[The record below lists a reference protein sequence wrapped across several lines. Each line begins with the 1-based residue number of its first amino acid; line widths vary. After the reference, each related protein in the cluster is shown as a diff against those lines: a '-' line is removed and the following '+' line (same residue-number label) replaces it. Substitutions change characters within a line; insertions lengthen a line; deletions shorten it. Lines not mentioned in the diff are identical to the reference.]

1 MLILKRVELQG
12 FKSFPDRSEMRFPGR
27 GIAAIVGPNGC
38 GKSNLSDAI
47 SWVLGEQSAKSLRG
61 SRMEDVIFAG
71 TRDRKPLGM
80 AQVTMVLVDPTGQ
93 IQVPGQ
99 KPARAA
105 DAPAAK
111 ANGVNGGNG
120 NGNAASPESPEC
132 GDGAAPPQA
141 SAPAAVSL
149 APAAALPEKAQE
161 ITVTRRLF
169 RSGES
174 EYLINGRIAR
184 LRDIQELF
192 MGTGLGPE
200 SYAIIEQGRIGQILS
215 SKPLDRRAVI
225 EEACGISKFKNKR
238 RLAEAKLEGAKQN
251 LTRVFDILEEVSRQV
266 NSLKRQAGKAR
277 RYEELKG
284 ELDSQLRIALA
295 GRYLLLEREA
305 ARIASEL
312 ESASASYS
320 GLQARVGQEDRAVVE
335 AREEFFRLEAALTEA
350 RKRAAEARLEAERI
364 QGQIAS
370 QAREIA
376 SIEQRLQQGESET
389 GQIAER
395 SARQQQERAHLAE
408 QLMELGA
415 AVADA
420 QSRLAAK
427 QQERDAVQAELAR
440 QERSL
445 EEMRRR
451 VVSLL
456 GEAAS
461 LRNQLAQIESFLSAI
476 ERDRARVRKDAE
488 AAETELARLRA
499 AREDL
504 SKKLA
509 GRQLELESTQDR
521 RARTERELQDK
532 RAQAAETRKRLEAL
546 RHEASSL
553 RARRDSLDQI
563 LSHRAYTTESV
574 KRLFQAAQR
583 GETDGF
589 APAGVLADFIELTH
603 PEFEKAAEE
612 FLHEELEYVV
622 VKSWDDARRG
632 LDFLR
637 GDLDGRATFL
647 VEPNLHG
654 SAPAVSSPVPEPAI
668 GPETGIVGRL
678 SEGIRFTNGLT
689 NAPAALL
696 PRLARCFLAESRE
709 AAQRLAAV
717 HPDLFFLLSDGVCYH
732 GQAVTGGRRTGSGPL
747 ALKRELREI
756 SSLFDQRQAGIAAAQ
771 QELDQLE
778 AAIHELAESLE
789 QLRVQQQ
796 RQEKETLLLDQEM
809 RKLNEEQQRAQQ
821 RLSLAGVELDRLNR
835 DAERS
840 GAEREAKARLAAEKE
855 QQRAAIEAE
864 LEAARAQLESRKQQ
878 LDSLSEEH
886 AVLRV
891 ELAGCEERRRSV
903 QSAVSRLDREIQE
916 TASRRAALAAELE
929 SLALKRNQ
937 LLELNLALEDRAAR
951 SAAELERLELETA
964 TLAEKETAQRAALAE
979 AEERVKATRMLLA
992 EAQDRRGQIELELVR
1007 RQSDLRHL
1015 DENCRKDLGIPVLE
1029 AASRLALRQD
1039 APAAAADAPA
1049 GLPAGSE
1056 TAAALEAAAVVEVD
1070 ELAVAE
1076 AEEKA
1081 AELRRRIE
1089 ALGPVNPEALSEYQE
1104 AQQRYDFLNTQRQD
1118 LLDSIRDTENTIR
1131 EIDTES
1137 RKRFTEAFGVIN
1149 ENFRQMFR
1157 TLFGGGVGEMRLIGE
1172 GDALDQGIE
1181 IVAQPPGKRLQNVL
1195 LLSGGEKALTAIALL
1210 MAIFQYQ
1217 PSPFCVLDEVDA
1229 PLDEANVGRL
1239 VSLLKDMSAYTQF
1252 IVITH
1257 AKKTMSAA
1265 EMLYGVTMQE
1275 QGVSKLVSVRLQ
1287 PAAAPPPQADGP
1299 FQTAARA

>member
-1 MLILKRVELQG
+1 LLILKRVELQG
-12 FKSFPDRSEMRFPGR
+12 FKSFPDRTEMRFPGR

-93 IQVPGQ
+93 VQVPGQ
-99 KPARAA
+99 KPSARSAA
-105 DAPAAK
+105 AEAK
-111 ANGVNGGNG
+111 ANGSNG
-120 NGNAASPESPEC
+120 NGTNGHGGSAEGNA
-132 GDGAAPPQA
+132 GAAEA
-141 SAPAAVSL
+141 APAAVTL
-149 APAAALPEKAQE
+149 EPAAALPEKAQE

-215 SKPLDRRAVI
+215 SKPLDRRGVI

-277 RYEELKG
+277 RYEELKA
-284 ELDSQLRIALA
+284 ELDRHLRVALA
-295 GRYLLLEREA
+295 GRYMLLEREA
-305 ARIASEL
+305 ARVAAEL
-312 ESASASYS
+312 EAAAGHYAA
-320 GLQARVGQEDRAVVE
+320 LQARVDEEDRAVTA
-335 AREEFFRLEAALTEA
+335 AREEFYRLEAALTEA
-350 RKRAAEARLEAERI
+350 RKRAAETRLEAERI

-370 QAREIA
+370 QAREVA
-376 SIEQRLQQGESET
+376 SIEQRLQQGEQET
-389 GQIAER
+389 EQLA
-395 SARQQQERAHLAE
+395 ARARRQEQERTHLAG
-408 QLMELGA
+408 QLQELEAAAAGA
-415 AVADA
+415 R
-420 QSRLAAK
+420 SRLAAK
-427 QQERDAVQAELAR
+427 QQERDALQRDLS
-440 QERSL
+440 QKERSL

-451 VVSLL
+451 VVALL

-488 AAETELARLRA
+488 AAQADLARVRA
-499 AREDL
+499 ARDEL
-504 SKKLA
+504 SRQLA
-509 GRQLELESTQDR
+509 DRQLELESTQDR

-532 RAQAAETRKRLEAL
+532 RAAAQETRKRLDAL

-553 RARRDSLDQI
+553 RARRDSLDSI
-563 LSHRAYTTESV
+563 LSHRAYTAEAV

-583 GETDGF
+583 GEADGF
-589 APAGVLADFIELTH
+589 APAGVLADFVELTH

-622 VKSWDDARRG
+622 VKSWEDARKG
-632 LDFLR
+632 IDLLR
-637 GDLDGRATFL
+637 ADLDGRATFL

-696 PRLARCFLAESRE
+696 PRLARCFLADSRE

-717 HPDLFFLLSDGVCYH
+717 YPDLFFLLPDGVCYH
-732 GQAVTGGRRTGSGPL
+732 GQAVTGGKRTGSGPL
-747 ALKRELREI
+747 ALKRELREV
-756 SSLFDQRQAGIAAAQ
+756 SALFEQRHAELGAAQ
-771 QELDQLE
+771 QELERLE
-778 AAIHELAESLE
+778 RDIQALSEALDH
-789 QLRVQQQ
+789 LRAQQQ
-796 RQEKETLLLDQEM
+796 KQEKETLLLDQEM
-809 RKLNEEQQRAQQ
+809 RKLNEEAQRAEQ
-821 RLSLAGVELDRLNR
+821 RLSLAGVELERLGR
-835 DAERS
+835 EAGRAA
-840 GAEREAKARLAAEKE
+840 AEREAKAALAAQKEEERAGLE
-855 QQRAAIEAE
+855 QQ
-864 LEAARAQLESRKQQ
+864 LEAARAELEELKRQ
-878 LDSLSEEH
+878 LDSIGEEH
-886 AVLRV
+886 SVLRV
-891 ELAGCEERRRSV
+891 ELAGCEERRRGV
-903 QSAVSRLDREIQE
+903 GQALERLDREMQD
-916 TASRRAALAAELE
+916 TAARRRDLAAELE
-929 SLALKRNQ
+929 RLALKRNQ
-937 LLELNLALEDRAAR
+937 LLELNLALEERAAQ
-951 SAAELERLELETA
+951 AAAALEQLDLETA
-964 TLAEKETAQRAALAE
+964 TLAEKEAAQRTALAE
-979 AEERVKATRMLLA
+979 AEERVKAVRLQLA
-992 EAQDRRGQIELELVR
+992 EAQERRAQIELELVR
-1007 RQSDLRHL
+1007 RQSDLKHL
-1015 DENCRKDLGIPVLE
+1015 DENCRKELGVPVAE
-1029 AASRLALRQD
+1029 AVRLLAQSR
-1039 APAAAADAPA
+1039 AAAAGDADA
-1049 GLPAGSE
+1049 S
-1056 TAAALEAAAVVEVD
+1056 EAAAGAPGMESAPAEAPELD

-1081 AELRRRIE
+1081 EDLRRRIE

-1118 LLDSIRDTENTIR
+1118 LLDSIRDTEKTIR
-1131 EIDTES
+1131 EIDAES
-1137 RKRFTEAFGVIN
+1137 RKRFSEAFAVIN
-1149 ENFRQMFR
+1149 ENFRNMFR

-1172 GDALDQGIE
+1172 GDELDQGIE

-1239 VSLLKDMSAYTQF
+1239 AALLKEMSRQTQF

-1257 AKKTMSAA
+1257 AKKTMEAA
-1265 EMLYGVTMQE
+1265 ELLYGVTMQE
-1275 QGVSKLVSVRLQ
+1275 QGVSKLVSVKLQ
-1287 PAAAPPPQADGP
+1287 PAAAPPPQPAGAL
-1299 FQTAARA
+1299 QTAARA

>member
-12 FKSFPDRSEMRFPGR
+12 FKSFPDRTEMRFPGR
-27 GIAAIVGPNGC
+27 GVAVIVGPNGC

-80 AQVTMVLVDPTGQ
+80 AQVTMVLVDPTGR

-99 KPARAA
+99 KPA
-105 DAPAAK
+105 PAAGAAGAK
-111 ANGVNGGNG
+111 AHGGNG
-120 NGNAASPESPEC
+120 KNGSNGDGGAPREEAASAEP
-132 GDGAAPPQA
+132 
-141 SAPAAVSL
+141 PAAVSL

-184 LRDIQELF
+184 LRDIQDLF

-284 ELDSQLRIALA
+284 ELDAQLRIALA
-295 GRYLLLEREA
+295 GRYLVLESEA
-305 ARIASEL
+305 ARIGGEL
-312 ESASASYS
+312 DAATQAYAA
-320 GLQARVGQEDRAVVE
+320 LQARADQEDRAVVE
-335 AREEFFRLEAALTEA
+335 AREEFYRLEAALTEA
-350 RKRAAEARLEAERI
+350 RKRASEARLESERI
-364 QGQIAS
+364 QGRIAS

-376 SIEQRLQQGESET
+376 GIEQRLAQGESET
-389 GQIAER
+389 EQLAARAG
-395 SARQQQERAHLAE
+395 RQQQERAHLAE
-408 QLMELGA
+408 QLREIEA
-415 AVADA
+415 ATAEA
-420 QSRLAAK
+420 QARLAAR
-427 QQERDAVQAELAR
+427 QQQRDALQGRLA
-440 QERSL
+440 QEERAL

-451 VVSLL
+451 IVSLL

-461 LRNQLAQIESFLSAI
+461 LRNQLAQIETALSAI
-476 ERDRARVRKDAE
+476 ERDCARVRKDAE
-488 AAETELARLRA
+488 SAEADLGRARA
-499 AREDL
+499 ARDGL
-504 SKKLA
+504 SRQLSE
-509 GRQLELESTQDR
+509 RQLELESTQDS
-521 RARTERELQDK
+521 RARTERELQEK
-532 RAQAAETRKRLEAL
+532 RAQAAETRKRLDAL
-546 RHEASSL
+546 RHETSSL
-553 RARRDSLDQI
+553 KARRDSLNQI
-563 LSHRAYTTESV
+563 LSHRAYTTDSV

-583 GETDGF
+583 GEAGGF
-589 APAGVLADFIELTH
+589 TPAGVLADFIELTH

-622 VKSWDDARRG
+622 VKSWDDARQG
-632 LDFLR
+632 LDLLR

-696 PRLARCFLAESRE
+696 PRLARCFLAETRQ

-732 GQAVTGGRRTGSGPL
+732 GQAVTGGRRTGAGPL
-747 ALKRELREI
+747 ALKRELREV
-756 SSLFDQRQAGIAAAQ
+756 SALFDQRQAALAAAQ
-771 QELDQLE
+771 RELEQLE
-778 AAIHELAESLE
+778 AGIHALAEALE
-789 QLRVQQQ
+789 QLRAQQQ

-809 RKLNEEQQRAQQ
+809 RKLQEEQQRAEQ
-821 RLSLAGVELDRLNR
+821 RLSLSGVELDRLNR
-835 DAERS
+835 EAARAA
-840 GAEREAKARLAAEKE
+840 AERESRERLAAEKE
-855 QQRAAIEAE
+855 DERAA
-864 LEAARAQLESRKQQ
+864 LEAQLESARAGLETLKRQ
-878 LDSLSEEH
+878 LDASSEEH

-891 ELAGCEERRRSV
+891 ELAGCEERRRGVQQSV
-903 QSAVSRLDREIQE
+903 ARLDREMQE
-916 TASRRAALAAELE
+916 TAARRHALAEELE
-929 SLALKRNQ
+929 GLALKRNQ
-937 LLELNLALEDRAAR
+937 LLELNLALEDRAAQVAAA
-951 SAAELERLELETA
+951 SEQAELEAA
-964 TLAEKETAQRAALAE
+964 TLAGREAAQRAALAGS
-979 AEERVKATRMLLA
+979 EERVKATRLELA
-992 EAQDRRGQIELELVR
+992 AAQERRAQIELELVR
-1007 RQSDLRHL
+1007 RQSDLKHL
-1015 DENCRKDLGIPVLE
+1015 DEDCRKDLGISVLE
-1029 AASRLALRQD
+1029 AAARFELRR
-1039 APAAAADAPA
+1039 PA
-1049 GLPAGSE
+1049 GESEPGAPQEAGPAGAE
-1056 TAAALEAAAVVEVD
+1056 PQTGAPVQLD
-1070 ELAVAE
+1070 ESAVAE

-1081 AELRRRIE
+1081 ADLRRRIE
-1089 ALGPVNPEALSEYQE
+1089 ALGPVNPEALGEYHE

-1118 LLDSIRDTENTIR
+1118 LLDSIRDTESTIR

-1137 RKRFTEAFGVIN
+1137 RKRFSEAFAVIN
-1149 ENFRQMFR
+1149 ENFRAMFR
-1157 TLFGGGVGEMRLIGE
+1157 TLFGGGVGEMRLTGE
-1172 GDALDQGIE
+1172 GDALEQGIE

-1217 PSPFCVLDEVDA
+1217 PSPFCLLDEVDA

-1239 VSLLKDMSAYTQF
+1239 AALLKEMSEHTQF

-1257 AKKTMSAA
+1257 AKKTMEAA

-1275 QGVSKLVSVRLQ
+1275 QGVSKLVSVKLQ
-1287 PAAAPPPQADGP
+1287 PAAAPPPQAGAQL
-1299 FQTAARA
+1299 QTAARA

>member
-12 FKSFPDRSEMRFPGR
+12 FKSFPDRTEMRFPGR
-27 GIAAIVGPNGC
+27 GVAAIVGPNGC

-93 IQVPGQ
+93 VQVPGQ
-99 KPARAA
+99 KPAK
-105 DAPAAK
+105 APEAAAK
-111 ANGVNGGNG
+111 SNGSNGHNG
-120 NGNAASPESPEC
+120 SHAEPDVQAQTEAQPE
-132 GDGAAPPQA
+132 G
-141 SAPAAVSL
+141 APAAVTL
-149 APAAALPEKAQE
+149 EPAAALPEKARE

-277 RYEELKG
+277 RYEELKA
-284 ELDSQLRIALA
+284 ELDAQLRIALA
-295 GRYLLLEREA
+295 GRYLVLESEA
-305 ARIASEL
+305 ARIAAEL
-312 ESASASYS
+312 EAAHAAHA
-320 GLQARVGQEDRAVVE
+320 GLQARVDEEDRAISA
-335 AREEFFRLEAALTEA
+335 AREEFYRLEAALTEA
-350 RKRAAEARLEAERI
+350 RKRVSESQLEAERI

-370 QAREIA
+370 QAREI
-376 SIEQRLQQGESET
+376 SGIEQWLAQGEAET
-389 GQIAER
+389 DQLAARAE
-395 SARQQQERAHLAE
+395 RQQQERGHLAA
-408 QLMELGA
+408 QLAELEA
-415 AVADA
+415 STADA
-420 QSRLAAK
+420 RARLSAA
-427 QQERDAVQAELAR
+427 QQKRDALQAQLG
-440 QERSL
+440 QKERAL

-461 LRNQLAQIESFLSAI
+461 LRNQLAQIETFLSAI

-488 AAETELARLRA
+488 AAEGDLGRIRA
-499 AREDL
+499 ARGEL
-504 SKKLA
+504 SRQLSE
-509 GRQLELESTQDR
+509 RQLELESTQDR
-521 RARTERELQDK
+521 RAGTERELQEK
-532 RAQAAETRKRLEAL
+532 RALAAETRKRLDAV
-546 RHEASSL
+546 RHEAGSL
-553 RARRDSLDQI
+553 RARRDSLSQI
-563 LSHRAYTTESV
+563 LSHRAYTTDSV

-589 APAGVLADFIELTH
+589 APAGVLADFIELAH

-622 VKSWDDARRG
+622 VKSWDEARKG
-632 LDFLR
+632 IELLR

-654 SAPAVSSPVPEPAI
+654 SVPAVSSPVPEPAI

-732 GQAVTGGRRTGSGPL
+732 GQAVTGGRRTGAGPL

-756 SSLFDQRQAGIAAAQ
+756 SGLLEKRQAEQAAAQ
-771 QELDQLE
+771 QELERLE
-778 AAIHELAESLE
+778 AAIHALTETLE
-789 QLRVQQQ
+789 QLRAQQQ
-796 RQEKETLLLDQEM
+796 RQEKEALLLDQEM
-809 RKLNEEQQRAQQ
+809 RKLHEEQQRAEQ

-835 DAERS
+835 DAERAA
-840 GAEREAKARLAAEKE
+840 AERESKARLAEEKE
-855 QQRAAIEAE
+855 QQRTALESQLESARAE
-864 LEAARAQLESRKQQ
+864 LEALKQQ
-878 LDSLSEEH
+878 LDASGEEH

-891 ELAGCEERRRSV
+891 ELAGCEERRRGV
-903 QSAVSRLDREIQE
+903 QQSLERLDREIQE
-916 TASRRAALAAELE
+916 TTARRRALAEE
-929 SLALKRNQ
+929 MERLALKRNQ
-937 LLELNLALEDRAAR
+937 LLELNLALEDRATQI
-951 SAAELERLELETA
+951 AAALEHAGLEAA
-964 TLAEKETAQRAALAE
+964 TLAEQEAVQRTVLAGS
-979 AEERVKATRMLLA
+979 EERVKATRLELA
-992 EAQDRRGQIELELVR
+992 AAQERRSQIGLELVR
-1007 RQSDLRHL
+1007 RQSDLKHL
-1015 DENCRKDLGIPVLE
+1015 DENCRKDLGIAVVE
-1029 AASRLALRQD
+1029 AAAQFVLKQ
-1039 APAAAADAPA
+1039 PGAAAAEADSQPA
-1049 GLPAGSE
+1049 AGPDTES
-1056 TAAALEAAAVVEVD
+1056 AAAAQDGPQAGTPVELD

-1081 AELRRRIE
+1081 ADLRRRIE

-1118 LLDSIRDTENTIR
+1118 LLDSIRDTESTIR

-1137 RKRFTEAFGVIN
+1137 RKRFTEAFAVIN
-1149 ENFRQMFR
+1149 ENFRSMFR
-1157 TLFGGGVGEMRLIGE
+1157 TLFGGGIGEMRLTGE

-1239 VSLLKDMSAYTQF
+1239 AALLKEMAEHTQF

-1257 AKKTMSAA
+1257 AKKTMEAA

-1275 QGVSKLVSVRLQ
+1275 QGVSRLVSVKLQ
-1287 PAAAPPPQADGP
+1287 PAAAPPPQAGAQL
-1299 FQTAARA
+1299 QTAARA